1 MARGV
6 HPKKEVRKA
15 LKELR
20 AAGWTIEVA
29 RGGRAHRWGTATCPY
44 QHPDGSG
51 GLSRCALVVYGT
63 PRNEDNHARELR
75 RGLRRCGKRLAQAG
89 RQEDRNA

>member
-29 RGGRAHRWGTATCPY
+29 VGGHSHRWGTATCPR
-44 QHPDGSG
+44 QHPDASG
-51 GLSRCALVVYGT
+51 GATRCVHFIRST
-63 PRNEDNHARELR
+63 PRDESNHAKQLR
-75 RGLRRCGKRLAQAG
+75 HALSACRRKG
-89 RQEDRNA
+89 RHDPSNRSG

>member
-15 LKELR
+15 LKELK

-29 RGGRAHRWGTATCPY
+29 AGRNPHRWGTATCPHR
-44 QHPDGSG
+44 HPDGPDTVSSCVHG
-51 GLSRCALVVYGT
+51 IRST
-63 PRNEDNHARELR
+63 PRNESDHA
-75 RGLRRCGKRLAQAG
+75 KRLRWALRKCQEWLARTEAG
-89 RQEDRNA
+89 ADR